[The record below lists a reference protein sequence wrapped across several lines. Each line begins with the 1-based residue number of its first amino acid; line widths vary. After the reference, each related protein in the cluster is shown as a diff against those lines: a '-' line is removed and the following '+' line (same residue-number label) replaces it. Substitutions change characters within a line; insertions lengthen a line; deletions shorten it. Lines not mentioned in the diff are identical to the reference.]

1 MLHKLIVTEVVDDG
15 WYLSFDGLI
24 STNESIKI
32 DESTAKTLLELQEVV
47 ESE

>member
-1 MLHKLIVTEVVDDG
+1 MLEKLIVTEVVDEG
-15 WYLSFDGLI
+15 WYLSFNGLT

-32 DESTAKTLLELQEVV
+32 DESTATTLLGLQHRV